1 MRSNDDMWSKKMSPR
16 GKNHPTPPGE
26 AVAESIVCAN
36 ASQIDG
42 RRALDVA
49 VLLPPCKSKAT
60 MDKQNLHLSLNI
72 IPDDPEGSM
81 YRFVIVSALRARQ
94 LQGGARSVLLPVTM
108 KPTIVAMQE
117 VRRGLIPWTD
127 GAARTIA
134 APLVDSN

>member
-1 MRSNDDMWSKKMSPR
+1 
-16 GKNHPTPPGE
+16 
-26 AVAESIVCAN
+26 
-36 ASQIDG
+36 
-42 RRALDVA
+42 
-49 VLLPPCKSKAT
+49 